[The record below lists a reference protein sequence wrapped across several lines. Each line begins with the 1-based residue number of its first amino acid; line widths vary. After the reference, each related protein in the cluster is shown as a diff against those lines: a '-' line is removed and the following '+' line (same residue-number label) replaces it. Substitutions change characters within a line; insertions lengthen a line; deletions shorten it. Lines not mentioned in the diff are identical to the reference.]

1 MKSSANQPLVAGQPA
16 NAQPTAVTYG
26 SNQGTIAQGAAV
38 PTAEATAIPQAQYAA
53 APTRTVVQQRVLV
66 AGGGAPVVN
75 PAAYV
80 FIGNTR
86 MFRGPVPEFSS
97 DKSVT
102 VQCPAC
108 MNTAGTLTMYR
119 WGTFAFIW
127 YIWW

>member
-80 FIGNTR
+80 RDRLRQRPSTATS
-86 MFRGPVPEFSS
+86 FSS
-97 DKSVT
+97 AMFVAVDRFSSVT
-102 VQCPAC
+102 HECSVVQCP
-108 MNTAGTLTMYR
+108 NSLRTSP
-119 WGTFAFIW
+119 
-127 YIWW
+127 